1 MPKVSVTVITQNE
14 AANIEAALL
23 SVSWA
28 DEIVLVDS
36 GSTDNTLALAR
47 SFGATVVVRDW
58 EGFSTQKN
66 YAASLARND
75 WILSID
81 ADERVTTQ
89 LAREIK
95 TILGLEPKHHG
106 YRIPRVAHHLGR
118 WIHSTDWYP
127 DPQLRLYNRQFGQWT
142 ERRVHESVAV
152 DGPAGLL
159 EKTIEHFPYRNISHH
174 LETIDRYTTLA
185 AEHLFES
192 GQRTNI
198 VKLILH
204 PTFAFVRNYILKGG
218 IRDGIP
224 GLIVSA
230 MNSYYVMLKIAKLW
244 ELQTRRS

>member
-36 GSTDNTLALAR
+36 GSTDNTVALAR
-47 SFGATVVVRDW
+47 SFGATVVVRGW
-58 EGFSTQKN
+58 EGFSAQKN

-75 WILSID
+75 WVLSID

-89 LAREIK
+89 LAREIQ
-95 TILGLEPKHHG
+95 TILEFEPTHHG

-118 WIHSTDWYP
+118 WIHSTDWHP
-127 DPQLRLYNRQFGQWT
+127 DPQLRLYNRRSGQWT

-152 DGPAGLL
+152 DGPVGLL

-174 LETIDRYTTLA
+174 LETIDLYTTLA

-192 GQRTNI
+192 GQRTSI

-224 GLIVSA
+224 GFIVSA
-230 MNSYYVMLKIAKLW
+230 MNSYYVLLKIAKLW
-244 ELQTRRS
+244 ELQNRRS